1 MEENSKS
8 NVTFNIY
15 GGNNQ
20 ILPNA
25 TEAVQNFYGDQF
37 ADQKLHSEGESTDAP
52 MKMSNVSLY
61 ILIRWNLSE
70 VTSLSSP
77 LARQQRKWAR

>member
-37 ADQKLHSEGESTDAP
+37 ADPKLHSEGESTDAP
-52 MKMSNVSLY
+52 NEDEQRLAIY
-61 ILIRWNLSE
+61 INKVDE